1 MARHKSYTTGPFYER
16 AILVGVNLRNLNN
29 NWSIDD
35 SLSEL
40 SQLALAAQTNPIIR
54 LTQSL
59 NIPSQTYLGK
69 GKLSELKSLIIEK
82 KIQVAIFDDELNPN
96 QQRILEDY
104 LKIKVIDRTALII
117 DVFAQRANT
126 KEGRLQIELA
136 QTEYLLPRLA
146 GQWSHLERLGGG
158 VGTRG
163 PGETQI
169 ETDRRLVRKKIN
181 RIKSDITKIQKQR
194 ENQRNNRFNILVHNV
209 SLVGYTNAGKSALFN
224 NLTTS
229 KVIEKNQLFSTLDTT
244 SRKLYIN
251 SNLNCIIS
259 DTVGFVNKLPPIL
272 IAAFKTTLEESISAE
287 LLLHITDV
295 SSPYLIEQIK
305 IVNNQLADLGIDTK
319 PKILVLN
326 KKDLLVEN
334 EIDVIDNN
342 IYKKINKTGIIYED
356 IIVTSAKNNWGIK
369 QIKSAIEHFYTT

>member
-1 MARHKSYTTGPFYER
+1 MAKTYTTGPFYER
-16 AILVGVNLRNLNN
+16 AILVGINLRNHDN
-29 NWSIDD
+29 NWSISD

-40 SQLALAAQTNPIIR
+40 SQLAFAAQTNPIIR

-59 NIPSQTYLGK
+59 NTPSQTYVGK
-69 GKLSELKSLIIEK
+69 GKLNELKSLINEN

-96 QQRILEDY
+96 QQRMLEDY

-117 DVFAQRANT
+117 DVFAQRAST

-181 RIKSDITKIQKQR
+181 RIKNDITKIQKQR
-194 ENQRNNRFNILVHNV
+194 ENQRNNRSNTLVHNV

-272 IAAFKTTLEESISAE
+272 VAAFKTTLEESISAE

-305 IVNNQLADLGIDTK
+305 IVNNQLSDLDIGNK

-326 KKDLLVEN
+326 KKDLLVKN
-334 EIDVIDNN
+334 EIDSIDNN
-342 IYKKINKTGIIYED
+342 IYKKINETGIIYED
-356 IIVTSAKNNWGIK
+356 IIVTSAKKNWGIK
-369 QIKSAIEHFYTT
+369 EIKSTIKHFFT

>member
-1 MARHKSYTTGPFYER
+1 MAKTYTTGPFYER
-16 AILVGVNLRNLNN
+16 AILVGINLRNHDN
-29 NWSIDD
+29 NWSISD

-40 SQLALAAQTNPIIR
+40 SQLAFAAQTNPIIR

-59 NIPSQTYLGK
+59 NTPSQTYVGK
-69 GKLSELKSLIIEK
+69 GKLNELKSLINEN

-96 QQRILEDY
+96 QQRMLEDY

-117 DVFAQRANT
+117 DVFAQRAST

-181 RIKSDITKIQKQR
+181 RIKNDITKIQKQR
-194 ENQRNNRFNILVHNV
+194 ENQRNNRSNTLVHNV

-229 KVIEKNQLFSTLDTT
+229 KVIEKNKLFSTLDTT

-272 IAAFKTTLEESISAE
+272 VAAFKTTLEESISAE

-305 IVNNQLADLGIDTK
+305 IVNNQLSDLDIGNK

-326 KKDLLVEN
+326 KKDLLVKN
-334 EIDVIDNN
+334 EIDSIDNN
-342 IYKKINKTGIIYED
+342 IYKKINETGIIYED
-356 IIVTSAKNNWGIK
+356 IIVTSAKKNWGIK
-369 QIKSAIEHFYTT
+369 EIKSTIKHFFT